1 LNAITSASNFEYR
14 NRHALIV
21 LVYALAYACYN
32 LDHLN
37 ALYAVMPSH
46 LGVHQKDLIV
56 RSLYIAAT
64 LIAAAS
70 ALLLTG
76 ATAYRPNGPLSERN
90 HLRVDGPFRY
100 VRNPHYFGYFLL
112 LIALGTFQ
120 SRLGLPIMLLVE
132 TVLLVRL
139 VGHEEMLLDQRYREC
154 FSRYR
159 QAVPRI
165 IPSLRPR
172 IKTSGEVPLWLF
184 AFRKN
189 VFPWLCMITLL
200 SFAVTLSD
208 PVGYAF
214 TAMAIAIGLLS
225 RRSASFSLTRCG
237 PKDEEL

>member
-14 NRHALIV
+14 NRHAIIV

-37 ALYAVMPSH
+37 VLYAVMPSD
-46 LGVHQKDLIV
+46 LGAHQKDLIV

-64 LIAAAS
+64 VIAAAS
-70 ALLLTG
+70 ALLLT
-76 ATAYRPNGPLSERN
+76 ATTAYRPNSPLSERSR
-90 HLRVDGPFRY
+90 LRVDGPFRY

-132 TVLLVRL
+132 TIFLVRL
-139 VGHEEMLLDQRYREC
+139 VGHEEMLLDQKYREC
-154 FSRYR
+154 FALYR
-159 QAVPRI
+159 HAVPRI

-172 IKTSGEVPLWLF
+172 INPSGEVPLWLF

-189 VFPWLCMITLL
+189 AFQWACVVTLL
-200 SFAVTLSD
+200 AFAVTLSD

-225 RRSASFSLTRCG
+225 RFFSLMRYG
-237 PKDEEL
+237 PKEEES